1 VKSVPLAVAKSEFWQ
16 LIVLLLADAVY
27 LFVIIPLG
35 IQDPEGF
42 GIDQGL
48 PPSFSA
54 RLAALLA
61 AALMLLR
68 LAQLRWGSA
77 SEVAPAAFADS
88 DTDNPAALPLRGLT
102 GMVVA
107 LAFSIVLVPLVGF
120 YAGAVVLL
128 LVLLL
133 VLGERSWPR
142 LVLYPAIVTLLVW
155 GLFAQLLSIRL
166 PSGTLF
172 GS

>member
-1 VKSVPLAVAKSEFWQ
+1 MPLAVAKSEFWQ

-88 DTDNPAALPLRGLT
+88 DTDNPAGLPLRGLT

-128 LVLLL
+128 LVL
-133 VLGERSWPR
+133 GERSWPS

>member
-1 VKSVPLAVAKSEFWQ
+1 MPLAVAKSEFWQ

-88 DTDNPAALPLRGLT
+88 DTDNPAGLPLRGLT

-120 YAGAVVLL
+120 YAGAV
-128 LVLLL
+128 VLLL